1 MFRSVHLPPS
11 LPGQLH
17 LHSMPGRHE
26 TMAEIEAEMTAQS
39 VAQVISLTGL
49 AEIRAKSPAFAQA
62 IAAGFPWPRT
72 EFPIE
77 DFGVPADRAGFL
89 ALAQEMA
96 GDLRRGDNLLVHC
109 GAGIGR
115 TGTLAACA
123 LICLGLDKAA
133 ALQAVHE
140 AGAGP
145 ETDEQAELVRWVAVQ
160 LNPKETP

>member
-1 MFRSVHLPPS
+1 MFRSVPLPPS
-11 LPGQLH
+11 LPGHLQ

-26 TMAEIEAEMTAQS
+26 SMTTFEAELAAHA
-39 VAQVISLTGL
+39 VDRIISLTGL

-62 IAAGFPWPRT
+62 IAAGFPKPRT
-72 EFPIE
+72 EFPME

-96 GDLRRGDNLLVHC
+96 ADLRRGETLLVHC

-115 TGTLAACA
+115 TGTLAASA
-123 LICLGLDKAA
+123 LICLGLDETA
-133 ALQAVHE
+133 ALQAVGQ

-145 ETDEQAELVRWVAVQ
+145 ETDEQSDLVRWVAAQV
-160 LNPKETP
+160 NPKETP